1 MCFYRNIFIIF
12 AVGFLMT
19 LAPSVVGRDVSV
31 IQGETGVLLCNVID
45 TDDSVAQISWEKRT
59 RGHPQ
64 DSEFVTIR
72 PESGLKVINGDGDRV
87 KFIGNIDDKNGSLEL
102 SGITLM
108 DEGIYTCAFTL
119 FPGGTQQ
126 QKTISL
132 NVVVPPVSSLVDNHP
147 VLGDKEVSL
156 ATCTA
161 AGSKPPATVSW
172 LFGDLPGDLTTIRNA
187 IRHQNGTVTTVSS
200 LVGVPSRELD
210 QQLVQCVVT
219 SKATK
224 DQTLPFTIRIYFPP
238 SEVNINEQ
246 PDGSFSCDTAAK
258 PKPEIVWTRI
268 DGSWPESSV
277 TVKDGRLK
285 FLTMDASLNGLYQCE
300 ASNEYGSKYGRLYVH
315 NNAGHCTDCWTLFG
329 LLISIIVVAGVIR
342 FLCTSGKINSIPLLR
357 HWQAVQTMASTPK
370 RTTREVP
377 AGIEAKK
384 ILPHIYQLKRLQK
397 AVLTQWGIFYISS
410 CVFLHYWLCPHSDC
424 LPLEMDQN
432 HRAGLLQ

>member
-31 IQGETGVLLCNVID
+31 IQGETGVLLCSVID
-45 TDDSVAQISWEKRT
+45 TNYNVSQISWEKRT

-64 DSEFVTIR
+64 DSEFVTIT
-72 PESGLKVINGDGDRV
+72 PGSGLKVINGGGDRV

-119 FPGGTQQ
+119 YPSGTQQ
-126 QKTISL
+126 KMISL

-172 LFGDLPGDLTTIRNA
+172 LFGDLPGDLTTISNA
-187 IRHQNGTVTTVSS
+187 IEHHNGTETTFGS

-224 DQTLPFTIRIYFPP
+224 DQTLPFTIQIYFPP

-315 NNAGHCTDCWTLFG
+315 NNAEDTTATHLSAKKTTKGSSNPVGNFLY
-329 LLISIIVVAGVIR
+329 LLVCVPALLVCVLALTVCLWRKRVLSKNPVEDQFEPGSGGEVTTEPQMR
-342 FLCTSGKINSIPLLR
+342 TTSWPENRKRSRYVERLNSI
-357 HWQAVQTMASTPK
+357 
-370 RTTREVP
+370 
-377 AGIEAKK
+377 
-384 ILPHIYQLKRLQK
+384 Y
-397 AVLTQWGIFYISS
+397 
-410 CVFLHYWLCPHSDC
+410 
-424 LPLEMDQN
+424 
-432 HRAGLLQ
+432 GL

>member
-1 MCFYRNIFIIF
+1 MCFFRNIFIIF

-31 IQGETGVLLCNVID
+31 IQGETGVLLCNVVD
-45 TDDSVAQISWEKRT
+45 TTDTVSQISWERYT
-59 RGHPQ
+59 RGQPQ
-64 DSEFVTIR
+64 DSKFVTIM

-119 FPGGTQQ
+119 FPSGTQ

-132 NVVVPPVSSLVDNHP
+132 NVFVPPVSSLVDNHP

-172 LFGDLPGDLTTIRNA
+172 LFGDLPGNLITTRNA
-187 IRHQNGTVTTVSS
+187 IEHHNGTVTTVSS

-224 DQTLPFTIRIYFPP
+224 DQTLPFTIQIYFPP

-300 ASNEYGSKYGRLYVH
+300 ASNKYGSKYGRLYVH
-315 NNAGHCTDCWTLFG
+315 NKAGHCTDCWTLFG
-329 LLISIIVVAGVIR
+329 LLILIIVVVGVIR
-342 FLCTSGKINSIPLLR
+342 FLCTSGKLNGIPLLR
-357 HWQAVQTMASTPK
+357 RWQAVKTMAST
-370 RTTREVP
+370 TTREVP
-377 AGIEAKK
+377 AGIEAKPAS
-384 ILPHIYQLKRLQK
+384 LRGEG
-397 AVLTQWGIFYISS
+397 TS
-410 CVFLHYWLCPHSDC
+410 CSP
-424 LPLEMDQN
+424 
-432 HRAGLLQ
+432 AGPSAS

>member
-1 MCFYRNIFIIF
+1 MLQVLRGLAPSYLEELVTPYQPNRPLRSQN
-12 AVGFLMT
+12 AGPLVVPRVSR
-19 LAPSVVGRDVSV
+19 APSVVGRDVSV
-31 IQGETGVLLCNVID
+31 IQGETGVLLCSVID
-45 TDDSVAQISWEKRT
+45 TNDSVSQISWEKHT

-64 DSEFVTIR
+64 NSEFVTIT
-72 PESGLKVINGDGDRV
+72 PGSGLKVINGDSDRV

-119 FPGGTQQ
+119 YPGGIPE
-126 QKTISL
+126 KTISL
-132 NVVVPPVSSLVDNHP
+132 NV
-147 VLGDKEVSL
+147 
-156 ATCTA
+156 
-161 AGSKPPATVSW
+161 
-172 LFGDLPGDLTTIRNA
+172 FGNLTTIRNA
-187 IRHQNGTVTTVSS
+187 IEHHNGTVTTVSS

-224 DQTLPFTIRIYFPP
+224 DQTLPFTIQIYFPP

-246 PDGSFSCDTAAK
+246 LDGSFSCDTAAK

-315 NNAGHCTDCWTLFG
+315 NKAAYHYSGAGKQSKQWPAL
-329 LLISIIVVAGVIR
+329 
-342 FLCTSGKINSIPLLR
+342 
-357 HWQAVQTMASTPK
+357 Q
-370 RTTREVP
+370 RE
-377 AGIEAKK
+377 
-384 ILPHIYQLKRLQK
+384 
-397 AVLTQWGIFYISS
+397 
-410 CVFLHYWLCPHSDC
+410 
-424 LPLEMDQN
+424 PLEKFQ
-432 HRAGLLQ
+432 QE

>member
-19 LAPSVVGRDVSV
+19 LGTTVGAPSVVGRDVSV
-31 IQGETGVLLCNVID
+31 IQGETGVLLCSVID
-45 TDDSVAQISWEKRT
+45 TNDSVSQISWEKHT

-64 DSEFVTIR
+64 NSEFVTIT
-72 PESGLKVINGDGDRV
+72 PGSGLKVINGDSDRV

-119 FPGGTQQ
+119 YPGGIPE
-126 QKTISL
+126 KTISL
-132 NVVVPPVSSLVDNHP
+132 NVFVPPVSSLVDNHP

-172 LFGDLPGDLTTIRNA
+172 LFGNLPGNLTTIRNA
-187 IRHQNGTVTTVSS
+187 IEHHNGTVTTVSS

-224 DQTLPFTIRIYFPP
+224 DQTLPFTIQIYFPPSEVNINEQLDGSFSCDTAAKPKPEIVWTRIDGSWPESSVTVKDGRLKFLTMDASLNGLYQCEASNEYGSKYGRLYVHNKAVPP

-315 NNAGHCTDCWTLFG
+315 NNAVPP
-329 LLISIIVVAGVIR
+329 SEVNE
-342 FLCTSGKINSIPLLR
+342 S
-357 HWQAVQTMASTPK
+357 M
-370 RTTREVP
+370 TTR
-377 AGIEAKK
+377 
-384 ILPHIYQLKRLQK
+384 
-397 AVLTQWGIFYISS
+397 WFF
-410 CVFLHYWLCPHSDC
+410 FL
-424 LPLEMDQN
+424 
-432 HRAGLLQ
+432 

>member
-19 LAPSVVGRDVSV
+19 LGTTVGAPSVVGRDVSV
-31 IQGETGVLLCNVID
+31 IQGETGVLLCSVID
-45 TDDSVAQISWEKRT
+45 TNYNVSQISWEKRT

-64 DSEFVTIR
+64 DSEFVTIT
-72 PESGLKVINGDGDRV
+72 PGSGLKVINGGGDRV

-119 FPGGTQQ
+119 YPSGTQQ
-126 QKTISL
+126 KMISL

-172 LFGDLPGDLTTIRNA
+172 LFGDLPGDLTTISNA
-187 IRHQNGTVTTVSS
+187 IEHHNGTETTFGS

-224 DQTLPFTIRIYFPP
+224 DQTLPFTIQIYFPP

-329 LLISIIVVAGVIR
+329 ILISIIAEVVVIL
-342 FLCTSGKINSIPLLR
+342 FLCTSGKLNGIPLLR

-377 AGIEAKK
+377 AGIEAESAS
-384 ILPHIYQLKRLQK
+384 L
-397 AVLTQWGIFYISS
+397 
-410 CVFLHYWLCPHSDC
+410 
-424 LPLEMDQN
+424 
-432 HRAGLLQ
+432 